1 MGLRSVPASEII
13 HDRFN
18 CLHHPLVGVSPI
30 VAAGLAAYSG
40 IEIAT
45 ESAKFFK
52 NGARPG
58 GILTAPGA
66 ISEDTA
72 KALKTHWESNYSG
85 DNSGKIAVM
94 GDGLTYQPMATNAVD
109 SQLIE
114 QLKWNAET
122 ICSVF
127 GVPPHLVGVGNAP
140 TYNNIA
146 ALSNQYYSQCLQPY
160 IEAIENS
167 LDEGLALPSP
177 YHTEFALDDLIRLDE
192 QSLVSTLKE
201 GVGAG
206 IIAPNEARRR
216 LNLKPVTGG
225 NEPLIQQQ
233 NYSLSAL
240 AERDADKPFSKP
252 AAPQQQTQP
261 TIEADDTELE
271 AAKALH
277 IIRKGLAY
285 GSL

>member
-1 MGLRSVPASEII
+1 
-13 HDRFN
+13 
-18 CLHHPLVGVSPI
+18 
-30 VAAGLAAYSG
+30 
-40 IEIAT
+40 
-45 ESAKFFK
+45 
-52 NGARPG
+52 
-58 GILTAPGA
+58 
-66 ISEDTA
+66 
-72 KALKTHWESNYSG
+72 
-85 DNSGKIAVM
+85 M